1 VTRSEFSEVV
11 VLGLCL
17 MHQNAPQN
25 IFSDISG
32 SAWYRSAVV
41 IANEFDIVRGY
52 SGGNFYGNQQITRE
66 RGIAMIARAYNLVIG
81 QTTALSQDQIAEQLA
96 KYEDAA
102 SISGWAKADLAQLIG
117 AGIVEG
123 KGSQLLSPKTNMTC
137 AEVTVLPARMLK
149 ITELSTSKQIT
160 RTTIDDFQCR
170 QWLFIFSPIDPLS

>member
-1 VTRSEFSEVV
+1 
-11 VLGLCL
+11 
-17 MHQNAPQN
+17 MHQNAPQY
-25 IFSDISG
+25 ICPDISG

-66 RGIAMIARAYNLVIG
+66 RGITMIARAYNLVIG

-102 SISGWAKADLAQLIG
+102 SVSGWAKADLAQLIE

-123 KGSQLLSPKTNMTC
+123 KGS
-137 AEVTVLPARMLK
+137 
-149 ITELSTSKQIT
+149 ITQPENEYDV
-160 RTTIDDFQCR
+160 R
-170 QWLFIFSPIDPLS
+170 